1 MKCLYVFTVMII
13 LCNALQ
19 AQKSNYQSII
29 NNSAGNIEQ
38 KVIAWRHD
46 FHLHPEFG
54 NREERTSAIIAKHL
68 QSLGLEVRTSI
79 AVTGVVGILMG
90 DKPGPV
96 VALRADM
103 DALPVTEKT
112 DVPFASKA
120 QTTYNGHNSD
130 VQPGI

>member
-1 MKCLYVFTVMII
+1 MKFLYVFTVMII

-19 AQKSNYQSII
+19 AQKSNYQAII
-29 NNSAGNIEQ
+29 NNIAGNNAE
-38 KVIAWRHD
+38 KVIALRHD
-46 FHLHPEFG
+46 FHLHPELG

>member
-1 MKCLYVFTVMII
+1 MKFLYVLTVMMI

-19 AQKSNYQSII
+19 AQKNNYQAII
-29 NNSAGNIEQ
+29 NNRAGNNAE